1 VTVSPAFVPVA
12 PIQTGTATFGPIV
25 AGGDVEGWLLDELQT
40 WFSTYLA
47 EVERRHGYS
56 GHDLPRPRS
65 YAIGPSFDKWP
76 EDQLPGILVSSR
88 GVPAPP
94 LKDGEGNY
102 RARWLIEPGVV
113 CSART
118 QAETHALAMLY
129 GAALRW
135 LVAQRPSLGG
145 NAEASDWIG
154 ESYDDL
160 GYDDT
165 RSLYAVRE
173 SFLIEVVDVMLT
185 DAGPTSVEV
194 PFSPD
199 DTLPWPPDVEAETVE
214 IELDNVEVTQP
225 LPEEG

>member
-1 VTVSPAFVPVA
+1 MSAIA
-12 PIQTGTATFGPIV
+12 TGTATFGPIV
-25 AGGDVEGWLLDELQT
+25 TGGDVETWVRDLLRT

-47 EVERRHGYS
+47 EVERQHGYS
-56 GHDLPRPRS
+56 GHDLPRPRG
-65 YAIGPSFDKWP
+65 YAIGPSWDKWP
-76 EDQLPGILVSSR
+76 EDQIPGVLVSSR

-94 LKDGEGNY
+94 QKDGEGYY
-102 RARWLIEPGVV
+102 RARWLIEPGVL

-118 QAETHALAMLY
+118 QDETHALAMLY

-135 LVAQRPSLGG
+135 LVTHRPSLGG
-145 NAEASDWIG
+145 HAEASDWLG

-173 SFLIEVVDVMLT
+173 TFAVEVVDVMLG

-194 PFSPD
+194 PLEPD
-199 DTLPWPPDVEAETVE
+199 DTVPWPPDVDVATVE
-214 IELDNVEVTQP
+214 LELDNVVANQP
-225 LPEEG
+225 LPEEEERP

>member
-1 VTVSPAFVPVA
+1 MSSFVVA
-12 PIQTGTATFGPIV
+12 TGTAEFGPFV
-25 AGGDVEGWLLDELQT
+25 TGGDVEGWVFAELQT

-47 EVERRHGYS
+47 EAERRAGYS

-65 YAIGPSFDKWP
+65 WAIGPTPDKWP
-76 EDQLPGILVSSR
+76 EDQIPAVYVSSS

-94 LKDGEGNY
+94 QRDGEGYY

-135 LVAQRPSLGG
+135 VIAQRPSLGG
-145 NAEASDWIG
+145 NAESSDWLG
-154 ESYDDL
+154 ERYEDVSYDDS
-160 GYDDT
+160 
-165 RSLYAVRE
+165 RSLYACRE
-173 SFLIEVVDVMLT
+173 TFSVEVVDVMQT
-185 DAGPTSVEV
+185 GVGPTSVEV
-194 PFSPD
+194 PFTPD
-199 DTLPWPPDVEAETVE
+199 DTLPWPPDVEVE
-214 IELDNVEVTQP
+214 SVELELDNVTVDQS